1 MDINGERALR
11 HHIQD
16 NARDLRSSCER
27 EWTQPK
33 QLSPTLLIVEA
44 LVCTAHGF
52 SGMRDFLFWYGEEEW
67 WDEVAE
73 GREKGY

>member
-1 MDINGERALR
+1 MMSELCGATSRTMHDIYVGCGRER
-11 HHIQD
+11 
-16 NARDLRSSCER
+16 
-27 EWTQPK
+27 TQYK
-33 QLSPTLLIVEA
+33 QLSRTLLIFEA
-44 LVCTAHGF
+44 LVCTAHSF

>member
-1 MDINGERALR
+1 MVCKLCGTTSRTMHDI
-11 HHIQD
+11 
-16 NARDLRSSCER
+16 
-27 EWTQPK
+27 
-33 QLSPTLLIVEA
+33 LLIFEA
-44 LVCTAHGF
+44 LVGTAHGF